1 MRYKCIRGVVTTAG
15 IIEPGRIVELPAGEA
30 ADLMAAG
37 KIIPHNEEPVMQDRV
52 ETVEHRDPVR
62 RGRKPKYVA

>member
-1 MRYKCIRGVVTTAG
+1 MKYKCIRGVVTTAG
-15 IIEPGRIVELPAGEA
+15 IIEPGRIVELPVGEA

-37 KIIPHNEEPVMQDRV
+37 KIIPHNEEPLMQDRV
-52 ETVEHRDPVR
+52 EIVEHRDPVR